1 MGMSPSTGVSLGV
14 SRVAKAID
22 ILLKRTGRGEGDQ
35 HIPLTH
41 LSEVVHR

>member
-1 MGMSPSTGVSLGV
+1 MGMSPTGASLGV
-14 SRVAKAID
+14 SRVVKAVD
-22 ILLKRTGRGEGDQ
+22 MLLNGTGRGEGDQ